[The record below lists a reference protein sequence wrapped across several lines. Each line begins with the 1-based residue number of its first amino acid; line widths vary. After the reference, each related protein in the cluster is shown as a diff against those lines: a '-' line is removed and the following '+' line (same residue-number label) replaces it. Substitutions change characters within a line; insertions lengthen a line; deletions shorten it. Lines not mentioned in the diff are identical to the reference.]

1 MTMRHIPAR
10 LTTLL
15 RLFAM
20 ATLTL
25 TALLAAPSSAD
36 AEDDRR
42 YSPETQRTVSGRFLN
57 YWEANGGVAQ
67 QGYPLTEA
75 FDERNPTDGKIYRT
89 QYFERARFEYHPEN
103 QAPHDVLLGLLGSE
117 RFLAK
122 YGHGGPP
129 AGIPAGTGCD
139 ESQLPPNTRCI
150 NEQFGQYY
158 LGHGGLAQQGY
169 AISNAF
175 NEVSPTDGKTYL
187 VQYFERARFEYHPEY
202 AGTPSVILFGLLGG
216 EQLQATYPNGL
227 PWGPTLAPLADGRT
241 FTAAD
246 GRFNVRVPRGWFAEE
261 VFDAR
266 NVGLNSPEKNT
277 YCVVR
282 VFDATPGMTLA
293 TAAAAVEEV
302 IEFDRQRNKTA
313 LLSTEQVLVQ
323 RVPAYRYTLTQ
334 DRNGTML
341 QESRIV
347 YVAGSYY
354 VRSGC
359 TAPAATYAT
368 WLPTFDGVL
377 GSVSLRGVAVA
388 PPPSVPELAM
398 AQP

>member
-1 MTMRHIPAR
+1 M
-10 LTTLL
+10 
-15 RLFAM
+15 
-20 ATLTL
+20 
-25 TALLAAPSSAD
+25 
-36 AEDDRR
+36 
-42 YSPETQRTVSGRFLN
+42 SPEP
-57 YWEANGGVAQ
+57 AA
-67 QGYPLTEA
+67 
-75 FDERNPTDGKIYRT
+75 
-89 QYFERARFEYHPEN
+89 YFRRA
-103 QAPHDVLLGLLGSE
+103 VLGLLGSE
-117 RFLAK
+117 QFLAK

-158 LGHGGLAQQGY
+158 LGHGGLEQQGY

-202 AGTPSVILFGLLGG
+202 AGTPSVILLGLLGG
-216 EQLQATYPNGL
+216 EQLQAKYPNGL
-227 PWGPTLAPLADGRT
+227 PWGPTLAPLADGRI
-241 FTAAD
+241 FTAVD
-246 GRFNVRVPRGWFAEE
+246 GRFSVRVPHGWFAEE

-266 NVGLNSPEKNT
+266 NAGLSAQEKNV
-277 YCVVR
+277 YCTVSVS
-282 VFDATPGMTLA
+282 DAPSGMTLA
-293 TAAAAVEEV
+293 TAAAE
-302 IEFDRQRNKTA
+302 IERQHEITRQRNQTTLVSK
-313 LLSTEQVLVQ
+313 EQVVVQ
-323 RVPAYRYTLTQ
+323 GVSAYRHTFTE

-341 QESRIV
+341 QLGSVV
-347 YVAGSYY
+347 YVVGGYHVLS
-354 VRSGC
+354 RC